1 LWYTGKVAD
10 DVGLVGRSVDNGGAI
25 DFSINMTRRYPTSIR
40 FGGGYRVDL
49 EERCGTPRGE
59 RDTEHFA
66 NCGVALRDR
75 PRRRFVGW
83 GELVPVAP
91 STPNTA
97 EGCPSALAACPFGEP
112 LVVAVSRSANEQR
125 SATERATPN
134 LGTTR
139 L

>member
-1 LWYTGKVAD
+1 
-10 DVGLVGRSVDNGGAI
+10 
-25 DFSINMTRRYPTSIR
+25 MRR
-40 FGGGYRVDL
+40 
-49 EERCGTPRGE
+49 RGD

-66 NCGVALRDR
+66 YRGVAFEIDQGAG
-75 PRRRFVGW
+75 VGCRLW

-97 EGCPSALAACPFGEP
+97 EGCPSALAACPFGDP
-112 LVVAVSRSANEQR
+112 PAVAVSRSANEQR